1 MAKITNTMN
10 RWHKVIERIAQVKT
24 SAENDLRT
32 SATITFAGVSRGSAV
47 EKADA
52 ALGQLDQHRQLIM
65 AANAAISEVRKALAR
80 ANVELGVSDALADM
94 ETIRKDIDVL
104 NNILAYSSRES
115 ADSLVAH
122 LNLRVADASQE
133 VRDRINE
140 QTFTASV
147 MSAAVRDEVR
157 KEAEQLE
164 LRKHALADKVS
175 EVNATKITVE
185 IDDVIAKRLGMV

>member
-24 SAENDLRT
+24 SAENDLRA
-32 SATITFAGVSRGSAV
+32 SAAITFAGVSRGSAV